1 MMEVLYMLIV
11 TLIFLSGFYIGGMYQ
26 YKKVKARIEKEQEER
41 VQQLVAY
48 WLGKV
53 DQNGVADQPVELENT
68 YSYQI
73 VEHCLQTALDT
84 EDYEE
89 AARLRDILQNMR
101 DEEGEN

>member
-1 MMEVLYMLIV
+1 MMEVLYILIV
-11 TLIFLSGFYIGGMYQ
+11 TLIFLSGFYIGGMYK
-26 YKKVKARIEKEQEER
+26 YKTIKKRIEREQEER

-53 DQNGVADQPVELENT
+53 DPKEEADRPVELEST

-73 VEHCLQTALDT
+73 VEHCLQAALDT

-89 AARLRDILQNMR
+89 AARLRDMLQKMR